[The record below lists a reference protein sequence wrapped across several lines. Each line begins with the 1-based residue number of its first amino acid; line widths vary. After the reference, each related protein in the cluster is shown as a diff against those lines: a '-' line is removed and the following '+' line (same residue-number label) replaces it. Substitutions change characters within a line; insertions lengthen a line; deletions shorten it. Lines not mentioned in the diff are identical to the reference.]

1 MKVIL
6 YYLAGELVMEIMN
19 RTLWTEFILLG
30 LLTHTVTH
38 TVFFG
43 VILLIFFVALLGNSL
58 FFFVII
64 MGSYS
69 RAPMY
74 FFLSQ
79 LSFIDICQ
87 TSSIVPKMSM
97 DFWNKGNTISL
108 AGCGTQIFLT
118 FMMGGAECL
127 LLAVMSY
134 DRYVAICKPLHYP
147 VLMNRK
153 VCVTMSG
160 GVWFGAV
167 FHSLV
172 HTFCVLQLPF
182 CESNRVNQF
191 FCTVQALLKL
201 SCSETSTYEN
211 LFFLTGSIL
220 LLAPFSIILASYIA
234 ILLTVLGMQSVEGK
248 HKAFGTCLSHL
259 CVVGLFYGAA
269 SFKYMRPRSYRTPE
283 QDKVASLF
291 CDIVTPMLNPLI
303 YSLRNRDVLVE
314 LRKHILKCKLH
325 I

>member
-1 MKVIL
+1 
-6 YYLAGELVMEIMN
+6 MEIMN

-30 LLTHTVTH
+30 LLNHTVMH

-43 VILLIFFVALLGNSL
+43 AILLTFFVALLGNCL
-58 FFFVII
+58 FFFVIVT
-64 MGSYS
+64 GSYS
-69 RAPMY
+69 RVPMY

-87 TSSIVPKMSM
+87 VSSIVPKMSM
-97 DFWNKGNTISL
+97 DFWKKDNTISL
-108 AGCGTQIFLT
+108 PGCGIQIFST

-127 LLAVMSY
+127 LLTVMSY

-147 VLMNRK
+147 VLMSRR

-160 GVWFGAV
+160 GVWLGAIL
-167 FHSLV
+167 HSIM
-172 HTFCVLQLPF
+172 HTFYVLQLPF
-182 CESNRVNQF
+182 CKSNRVNQF
-191 FCTVQALLKL
+191 FCTIQALLKL

-211 LFFLTGSIL
+211 LFFLNGSIL
-220 LLAPFSIILASYIA
+220 LLGPFSIVLTSYIS
-234 ILLTVLGMQSVEGK
+234 ILLTVLGMQSVEGR
-248 HKAFGTCLSHL
+248 HKAFGTCVSHL

-303 YSLRNRDVLVE
+303 YSLRNRDLLVE
-314 LRKHILKCKLH
+314 LKKHIQKCKLP

>member
-1 MKVIL
+1 
-6 YYLAGELVMEIMN
+6 
-19 RTLWTEFILLG
+19 
-30 LLTHTVTH
+30 
-38 TVFFG
+38 
-43 VILLIFFVALLGNSL
+43 
-58 FFFVII
+58 
-64 MGSYS
+64 
-69 RAPMY
+69 MY

-97 DFWNKGNTISL
+97 DFWKKDNTISL
-108 AGCGTQIFLT
+108 AGCGTQIFSTL
-118 FMMGGAECL
+118 MMGGAECL
-127 LLAVMSY
+127 LLTVMSY

-147 VLMNRK
+147 VLMSRR

-160 GVWFGAV
+160 GVWFGAIL
-167 FHSLV
+167 HSIV

-182 CESNRVNQF
+182 CKSNRVNQF

-211 LFFLTGSIL
+211 WLFVTGSIL
-220 LLAPFSIILASYIA
+220 LLGPFSIILASYIC
-234 ILLTVLGMQSVEGK
+234 ILLTVLGMQSVEGRQ
-248 HKAFGTCLSHL
+248 KAFGTCLSHL

-269 SFKYMRPRSYRTPE
+269 GFKYMRPRSYRTPE

-314 LRKHILKCKLH
+314 LRKHIQKCKLH